1 MKIHIILTTVIALLT
16 AICIGGDVMAGSPSQ
31 SGKSKFAMSIPFINV
46 GEGGLDLALCA
57 DADGDD
63 QCDNAVAFITKTG
76 HWGIRIPG
84 VESDGAE
91 PFRVCM
97 TFWDPDPSNP
107 GHSVL
112 LLAENLYP
120 IGPNNV
126 LSAGGSLY
134 ADTQGYLD
142 VVLLPGFAV
151 QRWDDSYPTGC
162 WGHLNEFVT
171 GIRVD

>member
-1 MKIHIILTTVIALLT
+1 MKIHLILTATIALVA
-16 AICIGGDVMAGSPSQ
+16 AIGIGVYVMASPPSQ
-31 SGKSKFAMSIPFINV
+31 AGKSKFAMTTPFINV
-46 GEGGLDLALCA
+46 GEGGLDLALCT

-97 TFWDPDPSNP
+97 TYWDPSIP
-107 GHSVL
+107 GFSAL
-112 LLAENLYP
+112 LLSENLYLV
-120 IGPNNV
+120 GPNNV

-134 ADTQGYLD
+134 ADAQGNLD

-151 QRWDDSYPTGC
+151 QRWDDSHPTGC

-171 GIRVD
+171 GIRVN

>member
-1 MKIHIILTTVIALLT
+1 MKTQLTMTAAIAFL
-16 AICIGGDVMAGSPSQ
+16 AAFSIGGDVLADPPSH
-31 SGKSKFAMSIPFINV
+31 GGESKFAVTMPFVNV
-46 GEGGLDLALCA
+46 GWGGLDLALCA

-97 TFWDPDPSNP
+97 TYLDPNSLDF
-107 GHSVL
+107 GAL
-112 LLAENLYP
+112 LLSENLYL

-134 ADTQGYLD
+134 ADVQGYLD

-151 QRWDDSYPTGC
+151 QRWDGSYPTGC

-171 GIRVD
+171 GIRID

>member
-97 TFWDPDPSNP
+97 TYLDPNSLDS
-107 GHSVL
+107 GAL
-112 LLAENLYP
+112 LLSENLYL

-134 ADTQGYLD
+134 ADVQGYLD
-142 VVLLPGFAV
+142 VVLNPGFSV
-151 QRWDDSYPTGC
+151 MRWDDSYPTGC
-162 WGHLNEFVT
+162 WGHLVEFVT
-171 GIRVD
+171 GIRID